1 MSIKTD
7 FNDSAREI
15 FETFVSLQK
24 QSFVF
29 KYSNGGYDVETGTY
43 KDKVKV
49 GSNKNYLPYT
59 FNVKT
64 DNAKLFEV
72 TELQVMYLYSDLPVD
87 FDNSYLITISNIDY
101 SIHNIDKD
109 PSDSLYIVY
118 LKRI

>member
-15 FETFVSLQK
+15 FETFESLQK

-29 KYSNGGYDVETGTY
+29 KYSNGAYDVETGTY

-49 GSNKNYLPYT
+49 GSNVSYLPYT
-59 FNVKT
+59 FNNKT
-64 DNAKLFEV
+64 DNLKLFEV
-72 TELQVMYLYSDLPVD
+72 TELQLMYLFSDMPAD
-87 FDNSYLITISNIDY
+87 FSTSYLISVSDVDY
-101 SIHNIDKD
+101 SILKIDKD
-109 PSDSLYIVY
+109 PSESLYIVY